1 MGLLAARGGG
11 DRQRGRRGRWN
22 TRRPHVVLAFIAG
35 FLGLGLGYMDLH
47 SEPDH
52 VFFDIV
58 HAASGAIALTPIPL
72 PIELSGNEHFVIE

>member
-1 MGLLAARGGG
+1 
-11 DRQRGRRGRWN
+11 
-22 TRRPHVVLAFIAG
+22 VVLAFIAG

-58 HAASGAIALTPIPL
+58 HAASGAITLTPIPL